1 MQWTS
6 MSKLKILAGKSMY
19 RVKKVLNHNTVIA
32 IHSEDNQE
40 YLMMGKGIGFGKKIT
55 ERVEAEPGTS
65 IYSLHKST
73 DRGNASELVKSILL
87 VCLEITGQILAIAE
101 KI

>member
-1 MQWTS
+1 MC
-6 MSKLKILAGKSMY
+6 
-19 RVKKVLNHNTVIA
+19 RVKKVQNHNTVIT

-40 YLMMGKGIGFGKKIT
+40 YLMMGKEIGFGKKIT

-73 DRGNASELVKSILL
+73 DRGNASELVKSISL